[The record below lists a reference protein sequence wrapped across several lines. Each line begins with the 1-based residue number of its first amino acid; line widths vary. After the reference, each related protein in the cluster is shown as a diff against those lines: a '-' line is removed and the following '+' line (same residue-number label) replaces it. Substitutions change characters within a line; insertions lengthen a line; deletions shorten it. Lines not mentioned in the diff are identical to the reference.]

1 MEKSAVDFLVKEL
14 NEKAIVGG
22 TIDRLVMNNA
32 IEQAK
37 EMEKQQIISAGN
49 SCAIKQHLH
58 NEKVDKMTMDEMLEF
73 ANTQTVTFGEQYY
86 NDTFNLSQQDKP

>member
-73 ANTQTVTFGEQYY
+73 ANTQTVTIGEEYY
-86 NDTFNLSQQDKP
+86 NETFNLSQQDKP